1 MKAGDLVVIRYSCFG
16 PVSDRSD
23 RYFKRGELGVIVHP
37 CPRSSHCDVFFPSG
51 GIESVVK
58 SHVDLVLS
66 DENCQDSLADR
77 R

>member
-1 MKAGDLVVIRYSCFG
+1 MNVGDLVAVRYSCFG
-16 PVSDRSD
+16 PASD

-37 CPRSSHCDVFFPSG
+37 RPRSSLCDVFFPSG
-51 GIESVVK
+51 IESISK

-66 DENCQDSLADR
+66 DENRQDSLADR

>member
-1 MKAGDLVVIRYSCFG
+1 MNVGDLVAIRYSCFG
-16 PVSDRSD
+16 PVSD

-51 GIESVVK
+51 IIESIVK

-66 DENCQDSLADR
+66 GENRQDSLADR